1 VTVSTPRDDADPA
14 AKAVSGI
21 EGTRR
26 VLSWAIVVVGIG
38 VLTALASYLWDW
50 SEVFIGGEAPERD
63 EWLELVGAAWLP
75 VVVVA
80 VVRLARAHRALTTTA
95 LEALDAFDQTV
106 HTSHGWA
113 WRIDRDR
120 RILYS
125 GAGVRELL
133 GYHPDDVLGSDVLD
147 LLYCDESRPAL
158 LARLRCEESA
168 EGWDDWQTRLRHRDG
183 SVRHVRSSVTPIR
196 RREGR
201 GRGDRITAYRGFTTD
216 VTAEVVA
223 AASDKARESQEE
235 AAHARISAVL
245 ADPRALQV
253 VFQPIVD
260 VRAQRTIGMEAL
272 SRFAGEP
279 YRTPDVWFDE
289 AWKVGLGPA
298 LELHAVGAACAQ
310 LAALPAE
317 TYLSVNVS
325 PRTMSNPRFTALLTD
340 LGADAHRIV
349 VEVTEHAAV
358 TDYDLLAAT
367 VQRLRGIGA
376 RVAVDDAGAGY
387 SSMQHVLRLTPDV
400 IKLDRG
406 IVAGI
411 DEDAAKRALVT
422 AMTGFAASL
431 NMAVVAEGVETDAE
445 LKALIGAGIHHAQGY
460 LLGRPA
466 PVAPA
471 VPVPT

>member
-1 VTVSTPRDDADPA
+1 MTVPHVRDDADPA

-38 VLTALASYLWDW
+38 VLTAFTSYLWDW

-75 VVVVA
+75 VVVAA
-80 VVRLARAHRALTTTA
+80 VIRLVRAHRALTTTA

-113 WRIDRDR
+113 WRIDHDR
-120 RILYS
+120 RILHS
-125 GAGVRELL
+125 SDGIRALL
-133 GYHPDDVLGSDVLD
+133 GYDPEDVLGSDVLD
-147 LLYCDESRPAL
+147 LLHCDESRPL
-158 LARLRCEESA
+158 ILARLQSEA
-168 EGWDDWQTRLRHRDG
+168 ATKNWDDWQTRLRHRDG
-183 SVRHVRSSVTPIR
+183 SVRHVRSSVTPILSK
-196 RREGR
+196 EGR
-201 GRGDRITAYRGFTTD
+201 GSGNRIVAYRGFTTD

-223 AASDKARESQEE
+223 AAADQARELQEQ

-245 ADPRALQV
+245 ADPRALQI

-260 VRAQRTIGMEAL
+260 VRAHRTIGMEAL

-289 AWKVGLGPA
+289 AWQVAQGPA
-298 LELHAVGAACAQ
+298 LELHAIGVACAQ
-310 LAALPAE
+310 LATLPADI
-317 TYLSVNVS
+317 YLSVNVS
-325 PRTMSNPRFTALLTD
+325 PQTMSTPRFTTLLAD

-358 TDYDLLAAT
+358 TDYDVLAAA
-367 VQRLRGIGA
+367 VKRLRGFGA

-387 SSMQHVLRLTPDV
+387 SSMQHVLRLTPDI

-431 NMAVVAEGVETDAE
+431 NMTVVAEGVETDAE

-466 PVAPA
+466 PLTPA